1 MVAAQVG
8 NPPERKQ
15 VAGSLRARAARV
27 RRHARALCDDPA
39 GRRLEEFAQELDAKA
54 QEIETQPPKPLKPE

>member
-1 MVAAQVG
+1 MVMAQIG
-8 NPPERKQ
+8 QPPERKQ

-27 RRHARALCDDPA
+27 RRHARALSDDPA

-54 QEIETQPPKPLKPE
+54 QELEAQVPKPPKPE

>member
-15 VAGSLRARAARV
+15 AAGSLRARAARV

-39 GRRLEEFAQELDAKA
+39 SRRLEEFAEELDAKA
-54 QEIETQPPKPLKPE
+54 QEIESQPPRPLNSD